1 MGLSHQTVLLQE
13 AVDAL
18 IIDQGGIYI
27 DATFGRGGHT
37 RAILERLNSNGKLI
51 ALDKD
56 PEAIAVARQ
65 EFSGDSRFSIY
76 HTSFSELDSI
86 VAGQQL
92 QGKIDGVLLD
102 LGVSSPQ
109 LDDAAR
115 GFSFLHDGP
124 LDMRMN
130 PQSHPSAKEW
140 IATASVEEMT
150 EVFREYGEERFA
162 KRIAT
167 AIARERATKPVD
179 TTAQLA
185 KIVSDANP
193 AWEKHKHPA
202 TRVFQAIRIYINR
215 ELEDLQALL
224 SRVLDILKAGGRL
237 VVISFH
243 SLEDRIVKNF
253 MRDEARGYSAEER
266 LPARLPVM
274 QPKTKIRI
282 TLIGKPVKASVAE
295 VAHNP
300 RARSAIMRVAERLG
314 SPAVPL

>member
-18 IIDQGGIYI
+18 VVDRGGIYI

-37 RAILERLNSNGKLI
+37 RAILERLNSSGMLI

-56 PEAIAVARQ
+56 PEAIAVAKQ
-65 EFSGDSRFSIY
+65 QFGGDSRFSVY
-76 HTSFSELDSI
+76 HTSFSELDKI
-86 VAGQQL
+86 L
-92 QGKIDGVLLD
+92 TEKNLHGKISGVLLD

-115 GFSFLHDGP
+115 GFSFLQDGP

-130 PQSHPSAKEW
+130 PQSHPSAKAW
-140 IATASVEEMT
+140 IASASVEEMT
-150 EVFREYGEERFA
+150 KVFRDYGEERFA

-167 AIARERATKPVD
+167 AIARERVIKPIE

-193 AWEKHKHPA
+193 AWEKYKHPA
-202 TRVFQAIRIYINR
+202 TRVFQAIRIFINR
-215 ELEDLQALL
+215 ELDDLQQLL
-224 SRVLDILKAGGRL
+224 SYVLDVLKEGGRL

-253 MRDEARGYSAEER
+253 MRDEARGYSADER
-266 LPARLPVM
+266 LPARLPIM
-274 QPKTKIRI
+274 QPKHKIRI
-282 TLIGKPVKASVAE
+282 TIVGKPVRASEAE
-295 VAHNP
+295 VEHNP
-300 RARSAIMRVAERLG
+300 RARSAIMRVVERKGKAEM
-314 SPAVPL
+314 AT